1 MGNFF
6 SQQNSQPKKDKIHI
20 EPIQENNL
28 EPVNHSDLQP
38 VIHSDIHPVN
48 QYVSINQPILPP
60 LEIQPKLDEEI
71 HDELNT
77 EIHEPEPI
85 IIPIMNEYLKKE
97 IHSRFVDDQ
106 ENIHEHINKHDQY
119 INKKERKRKR
129 NNKREKTENK

>member
-6 SQQNSQPKKDKIHI
+6 SQQNNQPKKDKIHI

-38 VIHSDIHPVN
+38 VN

-60 LEIQPKLDEEI
+60 LEIQTELDEEI

-97 IHSRFVDDQ
+97 IHSRFVIDQ

-129 NNKREKTENK
+129 NNNKREKTENK

>member
-6 SQQNSQPKKDKIHI
+6 SKQNNQPKKDKIHI

-28 EPVNHSDLQP
+28 EPVNHSDIQ
-38 VIHSDIHPVN
+38 PVN

-60 LEIQPKLDEEI
+60 LEIQTELDEEI
-71 HDELNT
+71 RDELNT

-97 IHSRFVDDQ
+97 IHSRFVIDQ

-129 NNKREKTENK
+129 NNNKREKTENK

>member
-6 SQQNSQPKKDKIHI
+6 SQQNNQPKKDKIHI

-28 EPVNHSDLQP
+28 EPVN
-38 VIHSDIHPVN
+38 

-60 LEIQPKLDEEI
+60 LEIQTELDE
-71 HDELNT
+71 

-97 IHSRFVDDQ
+97 IHSRFVEEVQHIDQ

-129 NNKREKTENK
+129 NNNKREKTENK